1 MTIEKYRIEPRKL
14 MMAFAAKKLDMS
26 KVSVQMGHDASFLSH
41 CKQQG
46 HIKKPDAT
54 LLKALTGIA
63 PEDYAPDE
71 PEPPKPEPVTATLDV
86 KERMSLAD
94 RLSLDKA
101 SAAIEQLKHAVNDQ
115 RLQIRELTG
124 VISRV
129 ADDMD
134 KIVKLLDDPMKLYRT
149 IFVPMYNGIRAVE
162 KENEQ
167 KPERRI
173 DGTLRQ

>member
-1 MTIEKYRIEPRKL
+1 M
-14 MMAFAAKKLDMS
+14 
-26 KVSVQMGHDASFLSH
+26 
-41 CKQQG
+41 
-46 HIKKPDAT
+46 
-54 LLKALTGIA
+54 LKALTGIA

-71 PEPPKPEPVTATLDV
+71 PEPPKPEPVTATLNV
-86 KERMSLAD
+86 KECMSLAD

-101 SAAIEQLKHAVNDQ
+101 STAIEQLKHAVNDQ

-134 KIVKLLDDPMKLYRT
+134 KIVRLLEDPMKMYRT
-149 IFVPMYNGIRAVE
+149 IFIPMHNGIRAVE
-162 KENEQ
+162 KDEQ

-173 DGTLRQ
+173 DGTLKQ